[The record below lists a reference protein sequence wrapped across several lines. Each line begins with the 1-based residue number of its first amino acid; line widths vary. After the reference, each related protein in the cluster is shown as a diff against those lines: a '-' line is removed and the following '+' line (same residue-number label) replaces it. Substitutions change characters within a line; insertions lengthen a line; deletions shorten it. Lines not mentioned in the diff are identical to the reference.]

1 MTSSSSPRIL
11 LVEDEVQTATA
22 VSKSLEQEGFQVSW
36 SPNGS
41 NGLRLLASNTFDAVI
56 LDWMVPELS
65 GLDLLKKL
73 RKEGKK
79 VPVLLLTAR
88 DAVEDRIRGLDT
100 GADDY
105 LVKPFALAE
114 LAARVRALVRR
125 GSNLGDTPRVWK
137 IDGLEVDEYAHS
149 VKREETV
156 IALTA
161 KEWQILVLL
170 LRNANRVVSRE
181 TLAHEVWP
189 GMNRATPLDNV
200 IDVHLANLRRKL
212 EDGQTG
218 RLIQT
223 IRGVG
228 FLLRSPQS

>member
-1 MTSSSSPRIL
+1 
-11 LVEDEVQTATA
+11 
-22 VSKSLEQEGFQVSW
+22 
-36 SPNGS
+36 
-41 NGLRLLASNTFDAVI
+41 
-56 LDWMVPELS
+56 
-65 GLDLLKKL
+65 
-73 RKEGKK
+73 
-79 VPVLLLTAR
+79 
-88 DAVEDRIRGLDT
+88 
-100 GADDY
+100 
-105 LVKPFALAE
+105 
-114 LAARVRALVRR
+114 VRR
-125 GSNLGDTPRVWK
+125 GLNLGDTPKIWK
-137 IDGLEVDEYAHS
+137 IDSLEVDEYAHS

-170 LRNANRVVSRE
+170 LRNTNRVVSRE

-212 EDGQTG
+212 EDGQTE

-228 FLLRSPQS
+228 FLLRSAQS

>member
-1 MTSSSSPRIL
+1 
-11 LVEDEVQTATA
+11 
-22 VSKSLEQEGFQVSW
+22 
-36 SPNGS
+36 
-41 NGLRLLASNTFDAVI
+41 
-56 LDWMVPELS
+56 
-65 GLDLLKKL
+65 
-73 RKEGKK
+73 
-79 VPVLLLTAR
+79 
-88 DAVEDRIRGLDT
+88 LDT

-125 GSNLGDTPRVWK
+125 GFNLGDTPRIWK
-137 IDGLEVDEYAHS
+137 FDTLEVDENAH
-149 VKREETV
+149 TV
-156 IALTA
+156 RRDEIVVTLTA

-189 GMNRATPLDNV
+189 GMTRATPLDNV

-228 FLLRSPQS
+228 FLLRVAQS